1 MKKRSNEFSLG
12 EAIESYLDS
21 RGLKEQ
27 ALVERVITDW
37 PRIMGKAIAEN
48 TEKLWFRDGV
58 FYVKISNPVWK
69 NELTMAKSK
78 IKEMLNK
85 ELGGELVK
93 EVRIF

>member
-27 ALVERVITDW
+27 ALVERVITEW
-37 PRIMGKAIAEN
+37 PRIMGAAIAEN
-48 TEKLWFRDGV
+48 TEKLWFHGGI
-58 FYVKISNPVWK
+58 FYVKIGSPVWK
-69 NELTMAKSK
+69 NELSLAKSK
-78 IKEMLNK
+78 IKDMLNK
-85 ELGGELVK
+85 ELGGSLVS

>member
-27 ALVERVITDW
+27 ALVERVITEW

-48 TEKLWFRDGV
+48 TEKIWFRDGI
-58 FYVKISNPVWK
+58 FYVKIGHPVWK
-69 NELTMAKSK
+69 TELGMAKTK
-78 IKEMLNK
+78 IKDMLNK
-85 ELGGELVK
+85 ELGGDLVN
-93 EVRIF
+93 EVRVF